1 MKKSLLIIMVL
12 LATAGMTLAQDIWSA
27 VTYENDDSRKTAA
40 LVRNDE
46 KVFEISDAYDDYQAR
61 DVLVLNGHTY
71 FAYEFQGRGYI
82 YDYTASSMYLETETG
97 IESRFQEMFPA
108 ANGNDIVVV
117 GSTRQSPAYL
127 LYATVWE
134 NGAPT
139 LTFGNGTYPAV
150 GLGGCMSEDGSIYV
164 GGYQYSSNT
173 GFDYYGVIWS
183 GSGELYVMPSG
194 TEVKEVVFY
203 DGELYSIV
211 ERTDASYYDTWIYK
225 NDEILYHLKGESHDY
240 GASANSIFIE
250 GGDIYV
256 CGSAEGVLR
265 IWKNGETFCN
275 IDGRELENVWVNS
288 NDVYCQGYT
297 PRDSWSDQKIG
308 TIWKNGEELFS
319 FGVCKNTNGMFV
331 EPLECENTEP
341 RPLPYY
347 EGFETGDTDW
357 ECWTKL
363 DVDNDNCISTGCH
376 ASYWDRSGTCSA
388 MNNTDP
394 HTGDHAAVHRYGL
407 FSCPQEGWLISPR
420 LSLQSNHS
428 ATLSFFSLNGDPD
441 IYGYNGVLVSMSDDP
456 TDLSSY
462 TELWHPALVSD
473 IWEETTVNLSAYAGE
488 NVYIAFKYTGNN
500 THTWFIDDISVTEE
514 AIWTP
519 CDPITTF
526 PFEEHFDADP
536 FGSSTCWYLL
546 DVDHDNGEN
555 YSYWSWEYVFESAW
569 HEYGPENVDQEGWM
583 FSPRLQLVSGKNYT
597 LTFYS
602 AYNYPDDIGESSVW
616 IAVDKTGTPDPSD
629 YAKIWQEAHP
639 TEDWMLQTV
648 DLSAYAGHTINI
660 AFKYEGE
667 HAHSWYIDDIVVE
680 EIQSQFAVTVETNNA
695 SWGTVTGGGLFEE
708 GAIAT
713 IHAEPKSSYIF
724 LNWTKDG
731 SEVSTNANYSFT
743 VSAATAGTYKAW
755 FGEPTVTYYTVTAIP
770 DDPSQGMVTGGGT
783 YAVGTEIT
791 LQAFPY
797 GGYVF
802 DRWNDGN
809 TDNPRKI
816 TVNTNQNLTAC
827 FKVNAVD
834 ENGATAISV
843 YPNPAKDAIHLEGL
857 ETETEILF
865 YNTLGMLVKS
875 VTASDGE
882 ISVSDLAPGLY
893 LLRCGPQTL
902 RFIKTN

>member
-40 LVRNDE
+40 LVKNDE
-46 KVFEISDAYDDYQAR
+46 KVFELSDVYEDYRPR

-82 YDYTASSMYLETETG
+82 YDYTASSMYLETESG

-150 GLGGCMSEDGSIYV
+150 GLGGCMSEDGRIYV

-256 CGSAEGVLR
+256 CGSAEGVRR
-265 IWKNGETFCN
+265 IWKNGETFYS
-275 IDGRELENVWVNS
+275 IDARGLENVWVNS

-394 HTGDHAAVHRYGL
+394 HTGDHAAVHRYGF

-555 YSYWSWEYVFESAW
+555 YSYWSWEHVFESAW

-616 IAVDKTGTPDPSD
+616 IAVDKTGTPDPSN

-680 EIQSQFAVTVETNNA
+680 ESQSQFAVTVETNNA

-713 IHAEPKSSYIF
+713 IHAEPKSGYIF

-731 SEVSTNANYSFT
+731 GEVSTNANYGFT
-743 VSAATAGTYKAW
+743 VDATTAGAYKAW
-755 FGEPTVTYYTVTAIP
+755 FGEPTVTYYTVTAVP

-783 YAVGTEIT
+783 YAVGTEII

-816 TVNTNQNLTAC
+816 TVNANLNLTAY
-827 FKVNAVD
+827 FKINAVD
-834 ENGATAISV
+834 ENGATIIGV
-843 YPNPAKDAIHLEGL
+843 YPNPAKDAIRLEGL
-857 ETETEILF
+857 ETETEIRF
-865 YNTLGMLVKS
+865 YNPLGMLVKS
-875 VTASDGE
+875 VIATDGE

>member
-1 MKKSLLIIMVL
+1 MKKYLLLIMVL
-12 LATAGMTLAQDIWSA
+12 LATTGVTLAQDIWSMRSYPVDYGYFDRRA
-27 VTYENDDSRKTAA
+27 AA
-40 LVRNDE
+40 LYRNDE
-46 KVFEISDAYDDYQAR
+46 KVFEITDDSNDYIAE
-61 DVLVLNGHTY
+61 DVLDLNGHIY
-71 FAYEFQGRGYI
+71 FAYDSSSEGVV
-82 YDYTASSMYLETETG
+82 YDYTDASICLQTGTGSYISMFAGAIGTDFCVVGDKIVDGVRHAVVWTGNNSTPTAIFGDGVHDAYCRCGCVRADGSVYVGGLQRTSSSSYAVIWNETG
-97 IESRFQEMFPA
+97 ELF
-108 ANGNDIVVV
+108 
-117 GSTRQSPAYL
+117 T
-127 LYATVWE
+127 W
-134 NGAPT
+134 
-139 LTFGNGTYPAV
+139 
-150 GLGGCMSEDGSIYV
+150 SEDTEIKDMVFYDGSIYSLV
-164 GGYQYSSNT
+164 VKSSETIN
-173 GFDYYGVIWS
+173 
-183 GSGELYVMPSG
+183 
-194 TEVKEVVFY
+194 
-203 DGELYSIV
+203 
-211 ERTDASYYDTWIYK
+211 DAWVYRDD
-225 NDEILYHLKGESHDY
+225 NMLYHLHTYSSIVASLY
-240 GASANSIFIE
+240 GIFIE
-250 GGDIYV
+250 GGDVYV
-256 CGSAEGVLR
+256 TGKDGAEAI
-265 IWKNGETFCN
+265 IWKNGETLYTMDASSYGNFFSK
-275 IDGRELENVWVNS
+275 VWVNS
-288 NDVYCQGYT
+288 KDVYYNGCA
-297 PRDSWSDQKIG
+297 SSVAKV
-308 TIWKNGEELFS
+308 WKNGEELYS
-319 FGVCKNTNGMFV
+319 LGYCQGVYEFCV
-331 EPLECENTEP
+331 ESLECENTESL
-341 RPLPYY
+341 PLPYY

-357 ECWTKL
+357 ECWTKI
-363 DVDNDNCISTGCH
+363 DADNDNCISTGCH

-388 MNNTDP
+388 MNNTNP
-394 HTGDHAAVHRYGL
+394 HTGDHAAVHRYGP

-473 IWEETTVNLSAYAGE
+473 TWEETTVNLSAYAGE

-500 THTWFIDDISVTEE
+500 THAWFIDDISITEE

-555 YSYWSWEYVFESAW
+555 YSYWSWEHVFESAW

-648 DLSAYAGHTINI
+648 DLSAYADHTINI

-667 HAHSWYIDDIVVE
+667 YAHSWYIDDIVVE
-680 EIQSQFAVTVETNNA
+680 ESQSQFAVTMETNNA

-713 IHAEPKSSYIF
+713 IHAEPKSGYIF

-731 SEVSTNANYSFT
+731 SEVSTNVNYSFT

-755 FGEPTVTYYTVTAIP
+755 FGEPTVTYYTVTAVP

-816 TVNTNQNLTAC
+816 TVNTNQNLTAY